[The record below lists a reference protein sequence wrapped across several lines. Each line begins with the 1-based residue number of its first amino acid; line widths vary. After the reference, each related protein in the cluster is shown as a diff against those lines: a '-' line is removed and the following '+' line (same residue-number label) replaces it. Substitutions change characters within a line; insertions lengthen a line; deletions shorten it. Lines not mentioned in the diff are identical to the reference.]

1 MPDRR
6 LRCSDRCGAGVSH
19 NRPQGDNEPPAASAT
34 TEWRTNIAK
43 NQNTYAKR
51 QREMEK
57 KVKAEQKRARRL
69 QRKNGIPADIR
80 TDDSESPDGL
90 EASDEEVAA
99 DVEKD
104 VDLDPPA

>member
-1 MPDRR
+1 MGRYF
-6 LRCSDRCGAGVSH
+6 SQS
-19 NRPQGDNEPPAASAT
+19 AAEGQLAPTGSAT
-34 TEWRTNIAK
+34 TEWRANIAK

-69 QRKNGIPADIR
+69 QRKNGIPADVR
-80 TDDSESPDGL
+80 ADESDTPDGL
-90 EASDEEVAA
+90 ENSEEEVATDA
-99 DVEKD
+99 EKE